1 MEDASRHEYFMR
13 HAIVEAE
20 KAVEKDEVPVGAV
33 IVYENRIIARAHN
46 QREILND
53 PTAHAEMI
61 AITQA
66 AAYLENWRLAG
77 TTLYVT
83 LEPCAMVA
91 GALVQS
97 RIDTLVYGTVDKKA
111 GACTSVMNLVQE
123 PRFNHRLKVI
133 PNILAEE
140 SKYLLQNFP
149 ICILIFLF
157 FIYMRGE
164 VSERPN
170 ERAWKA
176 RIPTKSVSRVR
187 LPPSPPV

>member
-1 MEDASRHEYFMR
+1 MFETTDAHEYFMR
-13 HAIVEAE
+13 QAIIEAK

-46 QREILND
+46 QREMLND

-66 AAYLENWRLAG
+66 AAYLQNWRLTG
-77 TTLYVT
+77 TTIYVT
-83 LEPCAMVA
+83 LEPCAMCA

-97 RIDTLVYGTVDKKA
+97 RVDTLVYGAVDKKG

-133 PNILAEE
+133 PDILAGEC
-140 SKYLLQNFP
+140 KYLLQKF
-149 ICILIFLF
+149 FLENCR
-157 FIYMRGE
+157 M
-164 VSERPN
+164 
-170 ERAWKA
+170 K
-176 RIPTKSVSRVR
+176 
-187 LPPSPPV
+187 